1 MFYNVENLFD
11 NLDDPETNDDE
22 FLPRGERR
30 WGKDRLTLKYKRIY
44 QVIAAVGGQGF
55 PAIIG
60 LCEIEN
66 RYVLEKL
73 LENTPLG
80 NLGYK
85 IVHHD
90 SPDQRGID
98 VALLYRTS
106 QFEPLWYQAIP
117 VRSDA
122 DVDFK
127 TRDILYVK
135 GILHADTLH
144 VLVNHWPSKY
154 GGVVDT
160 KPLRKLAAQKAKH
173 ITDSIA
179 SSNPKA
185 SILLMGDFND
195 GPTDESV
202 EVHLGAQHP
211 DRISNDHNLYNMAY
225 PLAQQGK
232 GSNKYREK
240 WDLIDQI
247 IVSRALLDPENSLH
261 TSPDSFNVFEAPFL
275 LIKDENYLGDRLFRT
290 YNGFRY
296 AGGFS
301 DHLPVYIEI
310 HSTQQ

>member
-44 QVIAAVGGQGF
+44 QVVAAVGGQGF

-60 LCEIEN
+60 FCEVEN

-90 SPDQRGID
+90 SPDRRGID

-117 VRSDA
+117 VRSDSDA
-122 DVDFK
+122 DFK

-160 KPLRKLAAQKAKH
+160 KPLRKLAAQTAKH

-179 SSNPKA
+179 SIHLQA

-195 GPTDESV
+195 CPMDESV
-202 EVHLGAQHP
+202 EVYLGAQHP
-211 DRISNDHNLYNMAY
+211 DRVSNEYHLYNLAY

-247 IVSRALLDPENSLH
+247 IVSGPMLNPENSLR
-261 TSPDSFNVFEAPFL
+261 TSPELFRVFDAPFL
-275 LIKDENYLGDRLFRT
+275 LIKDENYLGEKLFRT

-301 DHLPVYIEI
+301 DHLPVYVEI
-310 HSTQQ
+310 QSPRK